1 MEDVMETKELGMK
14 EAVLEILNAV
24 LQNFVGDSL
33 CNLLVPIYGR
43 IELCEVEDD
52 INQIKSDLRVA
63 KKGITKLVTG
73 INIYRKFS
81 GEGALEKLGPVDIGR
96 MITTLLSIQS
106 WKTYE
111 GEEFLINPRI
121 KMRFNFNPEE
131 DEALILANLP
141 SVLGDE
147 NAIRTALQETLI
159 NAIESYGPEEDGDV
173 TISAR
178 LEGHNLVLKIAD
190 NGRGMEFGDR
200 LKSQFPFFKVLGVKG
215 SDRFGLGAYVALE
228 SAKSCEGDIQIE
240 STEGLGTTAVI
251 SFQL

>member
-1 MEDVMETKELGMK
+1 METKELRMK
-14 EAVLEILNAV
+14 EAALEILNAV

-52 INQIKSDLRVA
+52 IDQIKSDLRVA
-63 KKGITKLVTG
+63 KKGITKLVIG
-73 INIYRKFS
+73 INVYRKFS
-81 GEGALEKLGPVDIGR
+81 GEGALETLGLVDIGS
-96 MITTLLSIQS
+96 IVCTLLSGQS
-106 WKTYE
+106 LRTYE
-111 GEEFLINPRI
+111 GEEFRI
-121 KMRFNFNPEE
+121 SPKVKLHFEYNPEQ
-131 DEALILANLP
+131 DGALGINELP

-147 NAIRTALQETLI
+147 NAIRTALQETII

-173 TISAR
+173 TMSAR

-200 LKSQFPFFKVLGVKG
+200 LKSQLPFFKVLGVKG